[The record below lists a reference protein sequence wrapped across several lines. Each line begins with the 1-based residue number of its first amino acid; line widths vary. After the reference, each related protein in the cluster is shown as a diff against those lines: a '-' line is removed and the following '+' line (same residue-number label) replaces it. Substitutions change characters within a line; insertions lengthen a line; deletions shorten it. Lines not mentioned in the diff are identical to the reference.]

1 MSTSEPLSALAEAL
15 HRFDPPWIEVGR
27 IYRRICFLRS
37 EGLRDE
43 AQRIEDGEFAEAA
56 ARARDA
62 SASGEEA
69 ELLLRTLQTEEKE
82 RVASAVAFAEVLA
95 PMLATRLPHAAAAHS
110 HPSAP
115 ERRKPRAPAGKER
128 GIADFID
135 DMLEQDRS
143 AQR

>member
-1 MSTSEPLSALAEAL
+1 M
-15 HRFDPPWIEVGR
+15 
-27 IYRRICFLRS
+27 RS

-62 SASGEEA
+62 CASGEEA
-69 ELLLRTLQTEEKE
+69 ELILRTLQTEERE
-82 RVASAVAFAEVLA
+82 RVAGAVAFAEVLV
-95 PMLATRLPHAAAAHS
+95 PMLAAKLPRAAAAS
-110 HPSAP
+110 SYAPAP
-115 ERRKPRAPAGKER
+115 ERRKPRAAGSDAR

-143 AQR
+143 GQR

>member
-1 MSTSEPLSALAEAL
+1 M
-15 HRFDPPWIEVGR
+15 
-27 IYRRICFLRS
+27 RS

-43 AQRIEDGEFAEAA
+43 AQRIEEGEFAEAA

-69 ELLLRTLQTEEKE
+69 DALLQTLQSEEKE
-82 RVASAVAFAEVLA
+82 RVAGAVAFAEVLV
-95 PMLATRLPHAAAAHS
+95 PMLATRLPHAAIPHS
-110 HPSAP
+110 HAQAP
-115 ERRKPRAPAGKER
+115 ERRKPRAPAGEAR

-143 AQR
+143 SQR

>member
-1 MSTSEPLSALAEAL
+1 MAEAL
-15 HRFDPPWIEVGR
+15 HRFDPPWIEVGK

-62 SASGEEA
+62 TASGEEA
-69 ELLLRTLQTEEKE
+69 DSLLRSLKAEEGE
-82 RVASAVAFAEVLA
+82 RVAEAVAFAEVLV
-95 PMLATRLPHAAAAHS
+95 PMLAAKLPHAAAAPS
-110 HPSAP
+110 HAPAP
-115 ERRKPRAPAGKER
+115 ERRKPKAAARDAR